1 MSYIIK
7 SPDDLKDPF
16 LCYCVFHRFMEEAGE
31 DYIDYNECIVKYDR
45 MRISFINE
53 VG

>member
-31 DYIDYNECIVKYDR
+31 DEKQWIEEIENI
-45 MRISFINE
+45 I
-53 VG
+53 